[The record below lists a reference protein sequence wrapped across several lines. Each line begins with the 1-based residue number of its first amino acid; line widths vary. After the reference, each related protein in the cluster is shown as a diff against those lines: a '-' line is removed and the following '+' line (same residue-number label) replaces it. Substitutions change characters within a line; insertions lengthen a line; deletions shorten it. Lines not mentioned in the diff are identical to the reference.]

1 MSHDKPYRMGPL
13 RRRQLKARREY
24 AAACRRHLRMSPGD
38 RELDREGPTISR
50 LLLAALIGVAL
61 VLFGVFLATRRN
73 HISPFADAIG
83 APPRMHGLLR

>member
-13 RRRQLKARREY
+13 QRRKLKHRREY
-24 AAACRRHLRMSPGD
+24 AEACRRAVHGANTP

-61 VLFGVFLATRRN
+61 VLFGVFLATRGN
-73 HISPFADAIG
+73 HTSPFADAVG